1 MGDYQRLH
9 VARPSTPLR
18 CIVRADADR
27 SQEHGPNAMAQSPT
41 HAVNARVEPG
51 SRALPLGQ
59 AVVREAYRPFAW
71 QYDIAAVCG
80 MRYLVAQV
88 WKGGELG

>member
-1 MGDYQRLH
+1 MGDYQRLRI
-9 VARPSTPLR
+9 ARLSTALC
-18 CIVRADADR
+18 CIVRANADC

-59 AVVREAYRPFAW
+59 AVRQEAYQPYAR

-80 MRYLVAQV
+80 AQYSVAQV

>member
-1 MGDYQRLH
+1 MGDYQRLR

-27 SQEHGPNAMAQSPT
+27 SQEHGPNATAQSPT
-41 HAVNARVEPG
+41 HAINARVEPG
-51 SRALPLGQ
+51 LRALPLGQ
-59 AVVREAYRPFAW
+59 AVRREAYRPFAR

-80 MRYLVAQV
+80 TRYSVAQV
-88 WKGGELG
+88 GKEGS